1 MFKFNNIEIDENKL
15 EGKAKVASLNLK
27 TLNTERSTLAFQ
39 LERNKILMD
48 FYSNSLKENL
58 PKEENKNE

>member
-15 EGKAKVASLNLK
+15 EGKAKVAYLNLK

-58 PKEENKNE
+58 PKEANKNE

>member
-15 EGKAKVASLNLK
+15 EGKAKVAYLNLK

>member
-15 EGKAKVASLNLK
+15 EGKAKVAYLNLK

-58 PKEENKNE
+58 TKEENKNE

>member
-15 EGKAKVASLNLK
+15 EGKAKVAYLNLK

-39 LERNKILMD
+39 LERNKILTD

-58 PKEENKNE
+58 PKGENKNE

>member
-15 EGKAKVASLNLK
+15 EGKAKVAYLNLK

-39 LERNKILMD
+39 LERNKILME